1 MLNLYNKKINVRDI
15 SEYIKKY
22 TAHVLK
28 ETQHTDNIQA
38 ECIIEEYVKIFFMVN
53 WLRPPILPTKVDINT
68 TTINI
73 ILLNIEEIRTNGAIF
88 CHVKIMLHCAQ
99 LEIFITWGNQ
109 KWNGAIPILTLS
121 AIKIII
127 IELISSIETVD
138 ILSNSL
144 VKINIIDAIACTIKY
159 LIAVSVDR
167 GVNLIINKGIRLIRL
182 ISSPNHLVYQVLA
195 EQAKIVPIIKV
206 EKKTIW

>member
-1 MLNLYNKKINVRDI
+1 
-15 SEYIKKY
+15 
-22 TAHVLK
+22 
-28 ETQHTDNIQA
+28 
-38 ECIIEEYVKIFFMVN
+38 
-53 WLRPPILPTKVDINT
+53 
-68 TTINI
+68 
-73 ILLNIEEIRTNGAIF
+73 
-88 CHVKIMLHCAQ
+88 
-99 LEIFITWGNQ
+99 
-109 KWNGAIPILTLS
+109 LTLS